1 MMSFVDEGTRAKFS
15 MVKNADDLAAI
26 CGGKKTK
33 MLMSCCSSPKVM
45 NR

>member
-26 CGGKKTK
+26 CGIGVAE
-33 MLMSCCSSPKVM
+33 LPPPL
-45 NR
+45 RRLARRAR

>member
-26 CGGKKTK
+26 CGIGVGD
-33 MLMSCCSSPKVM
+33 LPPPL
-45 NR
+45 RRLARRAR